1 MGLGIKFFCLGLRG
15 HVLVDVRGP
24 KVQEDVEEEANVYAD
39 LATLGPA
46 LILNRVLMARVRM
59 C

>member
-1 MGLGIKFFCLGLRG
+1 MGG

-24 KVQEDVEEEANVYAD
+24 KVQEDVEEEAHVYAD
-39 LATLGPA
+39 LAALGPG
-46 LILNRVLMARVRM
+46 LILNRVLLARVRL